1 MKHKSK
7 LLNWYHL
14 YIDFADHSVI
24 DENFNNLQHYLVDK
38 KNELKFGGLYQ
49 ASYDDHIHLF
59 FSLPPEETAGQIAEK
74 LVKAIAWFL
83 TAQTGETYDFTGKYA
98 LITISPDDVKGVIDY
113 LSDHIDHH
121 LRKKVDIMLE
131 RTLKQWSEWEKGLI
145 LKIKD

>member
-14 YIDFADHSVI
+14 YIDLVPHSVTN
-24 DENFNNLQHYLVDK
+24 ENFKNLQNYLIDK
-38 KNELKFGGLYQ
+38 KKEFKLTSLYQ
-49 ASYDDHIHLF
+49 ASYDDHIHLL
-59 FSLPPEETAGQIAEK
+59 FSLPPEETAGQIAGK

-83 TAQTGETYDFTGKYA
+83 TAQVGESYDLNGKYA
-98 LITISPDDVKGVIDY
+98 LITISPNDVKGVIDY
-113 LSDHIDHH
+113 LSDHIDLH
-121 LRKKVDIMLE
+121 LQKKVNVMLE